1 MTFYNTAFPCLVS
14 RLGVWSGLDLLE
26 SVLDIV
32 RQTALGLDRLQLAR
46 VRFTSHLHLLVDPAP
61 FNTLHFSVSMC
72 SNLEPPQN
80 GNIVT
85 TSTQF
90 GGKATYSC
98 TEGYQLEGDE
108 VRTCQANGFW
118 SGSAPF
124 CSSKRNLHKTLHRTF
139 ITFRHHP

>member
-1 MTFYNTAFPCLVS
+1 M
-14 RLGVWSGLDLLE
+14 WSGLDLLE

-124 CSSKRNLHKTLHRTF
+124 CSSKP
-139 ITFRHHP
+139 ITCTKPSIEPSLPFVTILSCELWFSGSSEGRSC

>member
-14 RLGVWSGLDLLE
+14 RLGVRSGLDLLE

-32 RQTALGLDRLQLAR
+32 RQTARGLDRLQLAR
-46 VRFTSHLHLLVDPAP
+46 VRFTSSLHLLVDPAL

-90 GGKATYSC
+90 GGRATYSC

-124 CSSKRNLHKTLHRTF
+124 CSSKPNLHKTLHRTS